1 MPLTTN
7 KEFSRRYIEELQNA
21 KNLDVIDEMMTE
33 DCQIHFG
40 SKCLNREQYKNTV
53 ETLQKHFP
61 DIHVIIKNQI
71 AEGDIVVTQWITCFT
86 HPHKLIGKQA
96 TYEHIDI
103 GGASLYYIVANTILS
118 VLIYWDRQDIM
129 KQIGVTY
136 G

>member
-71 AEGDIVVTQWITCFT
+71 AEGDIVVTQWRTYFT
-86 HPHKLIGKQA
+86 HSHKMMGKEP
-96 TYEHIDI
+96 TYEHINI
-103 GGASLYYIVANTILS
+103 GGASIYKIVGNTILE
-118 VLIYWDRQDIM
+118 VWIYWDRQDIM